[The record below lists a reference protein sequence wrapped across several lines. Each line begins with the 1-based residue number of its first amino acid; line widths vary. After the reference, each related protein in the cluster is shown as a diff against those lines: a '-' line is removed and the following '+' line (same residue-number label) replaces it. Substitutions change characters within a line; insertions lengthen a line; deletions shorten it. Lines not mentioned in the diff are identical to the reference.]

1 MSLHPD
7 LLPLLDADNDWKKA
21 WELIHDHQI
30 SVNLCGKAGTGKS
43 TFLRAIAKFSKKK
56 VVFTA
61 PTGIAAL
68 NIRGVTL
75 HSFFGLPFGPLLPDD
90 PRMIKHNLNATKK
103 KIIDKME
110 LLVID
115 EISMV
120 RADVLDAIDL
130 ILRKACKKNI
140 PFGGKQLLLVGDN
153 FQLEPV
159 VKREEF
165 EILSEYYE
173 HPYYFGSKAFQES
186 NCELVELKTVYR
198 QTDDYF
204 ISLLN
209 KVRIGA
215 ANLTDLD
222 ELNSRV
228 VSDKP
233 VVASEGF
240 SIILATRVAVV
251 AAENMVRLA
260 RITHPQ
266 VCFKAKVEGKYN
278 PNNFPTDENLIL
290 KKDAQ
295 VIMVK
300 NDKNRAWVNGS
311 LGKIKEIHD
320 DELSILLETGKTV
333 VVSRETWEQIEY
345 SFDNET
351 RKLTETVVGSFV
363 QFPVKLA
370 WAITIHKSQGLTF
383 NNVIL
388 NMEGGAFAAGQ
399 LYVALSRCRT
409 LEGIQLIQTIKPSDV
424 IVKREVLEF
433 AGLGRYIE

>member
-1 MSLHPD
+1 MSLHPE
-7 LLPLLDADNDWKKA
+7 LIPLLDADKEWRKA
-21 WELIHDHQI
+21 WELIHTHDV

-43 TFLRAIAKFSKKK
+43 TFLRAIAKYSGKKT
-56 VVFTA
+56 VFTA

-75 HSFFGLPFGPLLPDD
+75 HSFFGLPFGPLLPED
-90 PRMIKHNLNATKK
+90 PRMLKHAVNASKK
-103 KIIDKME
+103 KIIEKMD

-120 RADVLDAIDL
+120 RADMLDAIDL
-130 ILRKACKKNI
+130 ILRKTCKNNL

-159 VKREEF
+159 VKREEWD
-165 EILSEYYE
+165 ILAQYYS
-173 HPYYFGSKAFQES
+173 HPYYFGAKGFERSHFEV
-186 NCELVELKTVYR
+186 VELKTVYR

-209 KVRIGA
+209 KVRTGA
-215 ANLTDLD
+215 ANLTDLE

-228 VSDKP
+228 ISDKP
-233 VVASEGF
+233 VIANDSF

-260 RITHPQ
+260 WIKHPQ
-266 VCFKAKVEGKYN
+266 INFKARIQGRYS
-278 PNNFPTDENLIL
+278 PNNYPTDEIL
-290 KKDAQ
+290 GLKPGAQ
-295 VIMVK
+295 IIMVK
-300 NDKNRAWVNGS
+300 NDKNKHWVNGS
-311 LGKIKEIHD
+311 LGKILEIHE
-320 DELSILLETGKTV
+320 DELSVLLETGKTV

-345 SFDNET
+345 VYDT
-351 RKLTETVVGSFV
+351 TTKKLTENVIGSFI

-388 NMEGGAFAAGQ
+388 NLEGGAFTAGQ
-399 LYVALSRCRT
+399 LYVALSRCRS
-409 LEGIQLIQTIKPSDV
+409 LEGIQLVQGIKPSDM
-424 IVKREVLEF
+424 IVKREVMEF
-433 AGLGRYIE
+433 AGLGKYME